1 MDKYILK
8 SVFFKKLKGL
18 NDINIVFSDSLTA
31 IMGVNGSGKTT
42 VIHALAC
49 LYQPDGNG
57 ENHKFPEFF
66 VPNTDSL
73 WKGSELHVVNEFING
88 NTHEVLPSRQ
98 YGKGF
103 DRWTPKYQTRP
114 YRNVYYIGIDS
125 CLPDIEKKTPMSR
138 INYKTRELS
147 DRVSRKAIE
156 KSAYILNKNYE
167 QLLDNT
173 FYNKHLLGVKLKDGL
188 KYSSLS
194 MGSGEQRVIKIIN
207 VLLRAE
213 AYSLILIDEIDL
225 LLHVS
230 ALRRLIETIYDI
242 AVDKHIQIVFTTHS
256 LEMTTLPNYVMIQ
269 YIANY
274 IDENRSLVFNRLT
287 PDLIFNMTGQT
298 FKTHYIYVEDELA
311 KSIVRELVRK
321 KNLSSSIGVVTYGA
335 IENAFTL
342 AASFIIQEKSNSTNL
357 IVLDGDL
364 YKSPEEKGRQIKK
377 KLSGTEDYANESR
390 EKALSF
396 ITEFKLPE
404 GTQPEKFLHETILRC
419 FNEDN
424 EILQAAKEI
433 YAVQDSHEWLSLIC
447 DRLELSVSAI
457 VRELF
462 SLSYEDEQFK
472 SYINPIEDWI
482 DRNCI

>member
-18 NDINIVFSDSLTA
+18 NDIKIEFSNTLTA

-73 WKGSELHVVNEFING
+73 WKGSELHVVNETVNG

-114 YRNVYYIGIDS
+114 FRNVYYIGIDS

-242 AVDKHIQIVFTTHS
+242 KRIITGSDAVSIMLKAEPSETERNSTLSHCAVLLS
-256 LEMTTLPNYVMIQ
+256 LRTVWILFLISII
-269 YIANY
+269 IA
-274 IDENRSLVFNRLT
+274 R
-287 PDLIFNMTGQT
+287 PLI
-298 FKTHYIYVEDELA
+298 YIY
-311 KSIVRELVRK
+311 
-321 KNLSSSIGVVTYGA
+321 
-335 IENAFTL
+335 
-342 AASFIIQEKSNSTNL
+342 
-357 IVLDGDL
+357 L
-364 YKSPEEKGRQIKK
+364 YYNTK
-377 KLSGTEDYANESR
+377 YY
-390 EKALSF
+390 
-396 ITEFKLPE
+396 
-404 GTQPEKFLHETILRC
+404 
-419 FNEDN
+419 
-424 EILQAAKEI
+424 I
-433 YAVQDSHEWLSLIC
+433 YMH
-447 DRLELSVSAI
+447 
-457 VRELF
+457 
-462 SLSYEDEQFK
+462 
-472 SYINPIEDWI
+472 
-482 DRNCI
+482 